1 MAEAFGDQHIS
12 RTHQTQPAWRALQ
25 RSVLSSSLR
34 IEHGVHT
41 HAQAYYGDRLHNRR
55 KWMPTRLFQ
64 NELIVFVLDV
74 IFGLE
79 ASRPLAPWPSR
90 ISTRQSSWVL
100 RKRVRSVWV
109 L

>member
-12 RTHQTQPAWRALQ
+12 RTHQTQPAWSAPQ

-34 IEHGVHT
+34 IEQGVHT

-55 KWMPTRLFQ
+55 KWMPIRLFQ
-64 NELIVFVLDV
+64 NELIVFVLV
-74 IFGLE
+74 LE

-100 RKRVRSVWV
+100 RKHVRLLWV